1 MVSARGRRYIV
12 WPTIRTT
19 EPDHPSFMQT
29 QPLGQRRTRQRE
41 VIAAV
46 IREAKGP
53 LTVAEILQRAQT
65 EIPGL
70 GIATVYRTLK
80 LLQDAE
86 QVETVIL
93 PTGETRFEA
102 ADLGH
107 HHHFHCR
114 ACDQVY
120 DLSACPVT
128 VPADR
133 ELGRGF
139 LVERHELTLYG
150 LCPACAAAP

>member
-1 MVSARGRRYIV
+1 
-12 WPTIRTT
+12 
-19 EPDHPSFMQT
+19 MQT
-29 QPLGQRRTRQRE
+29 QTLGQRRTRQRE
-41 VIAAV
+41 VISTV
-46 IREAKGP
+46 IRDARGP
-53 LTVAEILQRAQT
+53 LTVPEILDRAQA
-65 EIPGL
+65 EMPGL

-93 PTGETRFEA
+93 PTGETRYEA

-114 ACDQVY
+114 VCDQVF
-120 DLSACPVT
+120 DLSTCPVT

-150 LCPACAAAP
+150 LCPACATAR

>member
-1 MVSARGRRYIV
+1 M
-12 WPTIRTT
+12 PTK
-19 EPDHPSFMQT
+19 
-29 QPLGQRRTRQRE
+29 PLGQRRTRQRE
-41 VIAAV
+41 VIAGV
-46 IREAKGP
+46 IRDARGP
-53 LTVAEILQRAQT
+53 LTVPEILERAQT
-65 EIPGL
+65 ALPAL

-80 LLQDAE
+80 LLQEAE

-93 PTGETRFEA
+93 PTGETRYES

-114 ACDQVY
+114 GCDQVY
-120 DLSACPVT
+120 DLSTCPVR
-128 VPADR
+128 VPDDR

-150 LCPACAAAP
+150 LCPACAPGD

>member
-1 MVSARGRRYIV
+1 
-12 WPTIRTT
+12 
-19 EPDHPSFMQT
+19 MQT

-41 VIAAV
+41 VITQV
-46 IREAKGP
+46 IRDSAGP
-53 LTVAEILQRAQT
+53 LTVPQILERAQA

-70 GIATVYRTLK
+70 GVATVYRTLK
-80 LLQDAE
+80 LLQEAE
-86 QVETVIL
+86 QIETVIL
-93 PTGETRFEA
+93 PSGETRFEA

-114 ACDQVY
+114 ACDEVF
-120 DLSACPVT
+120 DLSACPVS

-133 ELGRGF
+133 EIGRGF

-150 LCPACAAAP
+150 LCPDCGAGRT